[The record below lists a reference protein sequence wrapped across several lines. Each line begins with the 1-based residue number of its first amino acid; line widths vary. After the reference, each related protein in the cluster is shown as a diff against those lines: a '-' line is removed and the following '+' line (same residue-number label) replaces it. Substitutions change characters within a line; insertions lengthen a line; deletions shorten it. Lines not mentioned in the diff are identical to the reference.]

1 MVVIVF
7 QANSILRRAFYE
19 VFLHVHIALVILCIV
34 TLRKHLRGFAEQK
47 YLTAVIAIWAFE
59 VSLSMICNLSL

>member
-7 QANSILRRAFYE
+7 QANSILRQAFYE

-34 TLRKHLRGFAEQK
+34 VLWKHLHGLPEQK
-47 YLTAVIAIWAFE
+47 YITIVIAIWAFE
-59 VSLSMICNLSL
+59 VSPSMICNLSL